1 MSSETILSPQ
11 IKHSIASYA
20 KSPPH
25 ALLLHGRAG
34 SGLTTTAMTFAQA
47 LTKSANIMRI
57 QPDETGSIKVRTVR
71 ELYEY
76 TRTKQDEKLVI
87 ILDDA
92 DTMQPTAQNA
102 LLKLLEEP
110 PQHVAFILTTH
121 RLQYILP
128 TIQSRAQAV
137 QVPAITKKQS
147 EQLLDTL
154 GVKDDAT
161 KRQLLFIAQ
170 GLPAELTRLVQD
182 KAYFER
188 RVESFKQA
196 RDFMQGNSYQ
206 KLIITYK
213 IGSNR
218 DIALALLDDTSLII
232 ETSLR
237 EKPQKKLVAI
247 LDAVLQTQD
256 RLRQDGNVRAQLLRF
271 SLQF

>member
-1 MSSETILSPQ
+1 MSTKIILSSQ

-20 KSPPH
+20 KNTPH
-25 ALLLHGRAG
+25 ALLLHGRTGA
-34 SGLTTTAMTFAQA
+34 GLTTTAMAFAQA

-57 QPDETGSIKVRTVR
+57 QPDEAGSIKVRTVR

-92 DTMQPTAQNA
+92 DTMQPNAQNA

-110 PQHVAFILTTH
+110 PRHVVFILTTH

-128 TIQSRAQAV
+128 TIQSRVQSI
-137 QVPAITKKQS
+137 QVPTISQKQS

-154 GVKDDAT
+154 GVTDDAVR
-161 KRQLLFIAQ
+161 RQLLFIAR
-170 GLPAELTRLVQD
+170 GLPAELTRLAED
-182 KAYFER
+182 KAYFEK
-188 RVESFKQA
+188 RVESFRRA

-213 IGSNR
+213 IGTNR
-218 DIALALLDDTSLII
+218 DIALALLDDTAHII

-247 LDAVLQTQD
+247 LDATLQAQD
-256 RLRQDGNVRAQLLRF
+256 KLRQDGNVRAQLLRF